1 MLQETLNLRDRLL
14 FQRDSVDSR
23 VSSTKVEIANLTR
36 KVEVQDKIAE
46 TLRFLLNEEIH
57 ANLKAIESLLTEGL
71 QTVFHDQNLRVRAD
85 VSESRGKVSVD
96 LVTTHD
102 NGDGV
107 VIEGSPLDGFGGAVA
122 TVQSVLLRL
131 TLILQRGLRPI
142 LFLDETLPAL
152 DGKYTMEM
160 VRLLRALSR
169 KLSVDILLVSHNPV
183 VVDAAD
189 KAYRVNKIGSTAS
202 FEEIL

>member
-1 MLQETLNLRDRLL
+1 MLQDVLNLRDLLL
-14 FQRDSVDSR
+14 FQQQNLENR
-23 VSSTKVEIANLTR
+23 VASTKVEIAALTR

-46 TLRFLLNEEIH
+46 TFRFLLNEEIH
-57 ANLKAIESLLTEGL
+57 SNLKAIESLLTEGL
-71 QTVFHDQNLRVRAD
+71 QTVFHDQNLKVRAD
-85 VSESRGKVSVD
+85 ITESRGKVSVD

-102 NGDGV
+102 NGNGV
-107 VIEGSPLDGFGGAVA
+107 VIEGSSLDGFGGAVA

-131 TLILQRGLRPI
+131 TLILQRGLRPV

-152 DGKYTMEM
+152 DGKYSMEM
-160 VRLLRALSR
+160 VRLLRTLSK
-169 KLSVDILLVSHNPV
+169 KLSVDILLVSHNPA

-189 KAYRVNKIGSTAS
+189 KAYRVHKTGGIAS